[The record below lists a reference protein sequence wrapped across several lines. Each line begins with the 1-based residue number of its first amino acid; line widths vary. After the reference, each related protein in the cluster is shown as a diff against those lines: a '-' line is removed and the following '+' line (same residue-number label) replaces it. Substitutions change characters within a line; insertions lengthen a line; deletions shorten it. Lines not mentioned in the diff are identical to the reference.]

1 MGLKLG
7 VERRF
12 LDSFSI
18 IYLRQGDN
26 DVKVVARVLSQ
37 MTMQESEAVTEVPFV
52 SGNILAEREM
62 VRHF

>member
-26 DVKVVARVLSQ
+26 DVKVVACVLSQ
-37 MTMQESEAVTEVPFV
+37 MTTQESELVTEVPFV

>member
-52 SGNILAEREM
+52 SGNILAGREM